1 MRNCFGK
8 QGNLPSNCPLVSGF
22 APKTPP
28 IGIQKRGDFRMDKV
42 KVTVRLSSKEH
53 AHLKKQADNAGLK
66 MEPYIRRLIAGKE
79 VKPLPSE
86 ELLNIY
92 KELNHIGTN
101 INQIARIANSNRY
114 ISGEKLNE
122 LDEMLSDIWIK
133 IRSL

>member
-1 MRNCFGK
+1 MTERDTAI
-8 QGNLPSNCPLVSGF
+8 L
-22 APKTPP
+22 
-28 IGIQKRGDFRMDKV
+28 
-42 KVTVRLSSKEH
+42 VRLSQKEKSF
-53 AHLKKQADNAGLK
+53 LKKQADLCGLK

-86 ELLNIY
+86 EFLKIY
-92 KELNHIGTN
+92 KELNHIGNN

-114 ISGEKLNE
+114 ISGEKINE

>member
-1 MRNCFGK
+1 
-8 QGNLPSNCPLVSGF
+8 
-22 APKTPP
+22 
-28 IGIQKRGDFRMDKV
+28 MDKV

-114 ISGEKLNE
+114 ISGKKLNE

-133 IRSL
+133 IRNL